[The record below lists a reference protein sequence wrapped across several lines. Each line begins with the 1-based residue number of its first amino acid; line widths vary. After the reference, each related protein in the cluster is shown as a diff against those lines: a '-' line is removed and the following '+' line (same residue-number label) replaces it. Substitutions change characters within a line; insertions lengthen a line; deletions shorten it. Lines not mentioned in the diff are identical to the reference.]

1 MMESVRHQVE
11 HSGHD
16 ETIGFTTTGGRSRG
30 RDGRSNP
37 AVEPRLF
44 PVGLWEGVWNKMKH
58 SGHNDSIG
66 YGAIPGGGDEPIC
79 PGTMARVEVRFK
91 PGGGNETLG
100 DLRMGQL

>member
-44 PVGLWEGVWNKMKH
+44 PVGLWEGVRNKMKH
-58 SGHNDSIG
+58 SRGNDSIG

-79 PGTMARVEVRFK
+79 YGTVSRVEVKFK
-91 PGGGNETLG
+91 PGGGDEALG
-100 DLRMGQL
+100 DLSTGQL

>member
-1 MMESVRHQVE
+1 MESVGHQVE
-11 HSGHD
+11 HSGRD
-16 ETIGFTTTGGRSRG
+16 ETIGFTATGGRSRG
-30 RDGRSNP
+30 RDGRSNF

-58 SGHNDSIG
+58 SRGNDSIG
-66 YGAIPGGGDEPIC
+66 YGAIPGSGDEPISY
-79 PGTMARVEVRFK
+79 GTVSRVEVRFK

>member
-1 MMESVRHQVE
+1 M
-11 HSGHD
+11 
-16 ETIGFTTTGGRSRG
+16 G

-79 PGTMARVEVRFK
+79 YGTVSRVEVKFK
-91 PGGGNETLG
+91 PGGGDEALG
-100 DLRMGQL
+100 DLSTGQL